1 MAHREVQAG
10 EHTELE
16 AMDYA
21 DGVIRF
27 RKPGDVA
34 DRIQVFLDGTV
45 KVGNGTAAPAAVV
58 TAEANVAVDDSEYLH
73 VAGTTLAEA
82 LASIDAALEAL
93 QP

>member
-10 EHTELE
+10 ESTDLE
-16 AMDYA
+16 AFDYP
-21 DGVIRF
+21 DGVVRF
-27 RKPGDVA
+27 RKPGDIA

-45 KVGNGTAAPAAVV
+45 KVGNGTAAPALLDA
-58 TAEANVAVDDSEYLH
+58 AVDTSELDH
-73 VAGTTLAEA
+73 VTGDTLAEA